1 MFILFYSLGNFPV
14 LTTKNKGTILILMK
28 EEYPSFLTR
37 DSKPFDPLLLAL
49 QTEDIVGKGKSRK
62 YTAFYCTGVYGG
74 ISTGYT
80 VGCCLR
86 CVFCWVDWSRDFP
99 QQEGEFFSPQQVFSR
114 LILNAKKSGFRKV
127 RISGGEPTLCFEHL
141 ASVLDLV
148 NETSLLFILETNG
161 LVLGKDPEYA
171 KRLKKYWNI
180 HVRVSLKAGSSEGFE
195 KRTGAKGE
203 FYELPFKA
211 LEYLKQE
218 GISFHV
224 AAMTDSR
231 LMPDE
236 ERQMILKKLKLIEYR
251 DYFEEESCDPYQT
264 TVKRLEKAGLK
275 LWK

>member
-1 MFILFYSLGNFPV
+1 
-14 LTTKNKGTILILMK
+14 LTAQSKGTILILMR
-28 EEYPSFLTR
+28 EEYPSFLTQ
-37 DSKPFDPLLLAL
+37 DSVPFDPLQIAL
-49 QTEDIVGKGKSRK
+49 QTEEIVSKGKSRK

-99 QQEGEFFSPQQVFSR
+99 QREGEFLSAEQVFSR
-114 LILNAKKSGFRKV
+114 LSANAKKSGFRKM
-127 RISGGEPTLCFEHL
+127 RISGGEPTLCFDHL
-141 ASVLDLV
+141 ESVLDLV

-161 LVLGKDPEYA
+161 LLLGKVPEYA
-171 KRLKKYWNI
+171 QRLKKFRNI

-195 KRTGAKGE
+195 KRTGGKGE

-211 LEYLKQE
+211 IEYLKQE
-218 GISFHV
+218 RISFHV

-231 LMPDE
+231 LMSEE
-236 ERQMILKKLKLIEYR
+236 ERQMMLKKLRLIGYR
-251 DYFEEESCDPYQT
+251 DYLEEEKCDPYQT
-264 TVKRLEKAGLK
+264 TVKRLEMAGFK